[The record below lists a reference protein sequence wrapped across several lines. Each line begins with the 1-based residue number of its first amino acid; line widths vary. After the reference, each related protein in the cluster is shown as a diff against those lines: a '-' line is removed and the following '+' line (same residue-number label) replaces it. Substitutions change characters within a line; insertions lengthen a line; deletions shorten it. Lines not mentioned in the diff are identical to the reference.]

1 MPVVARDAT
10 RAPHMSGTPSF
21 LRFLFVALSAI
32 VAFPIHALAA
42 PPIERDLPA
51 GPPAGIRVERILD
64 RDELERLGAPN
75 PSRLVFDADGS
86 LYALDIGRRRVV
98 KLDPR
103 GAPVLEWGGY
113 GGDETSFSIP
123 SDLAID
129 RRQSLLVLDRGKN
142 QVAAFDGTGRYLG
155 SRALGADVQAD
166 AMDPGARLL
175 VDPFGKLWLL
185 AVRERDLVELNDRLE
200 RERRTRYLPEESLGT
215 PGAAT
220 FLPDQGGW
228 IHDADRAVL
237 RRFGAGGRL
246 LGSIPLRDSTGT
258 ILPAALACDPAG
270 WLFVADAQGQRVLVY
285 DETGKLVLERQ
296 LGGASVPWK
305 PRAIAVSRFDRVAIA
320 DPERGE
326 IQILSVE
333 RRAAP
338 KERAP

>member
-1 MPVVARDAT
+1 
-10 RAPHMSGTPSF
+10 MSGTPSF
-21 LRFLFVALSAI
+21 QRILFLALSAI
-32 VAFPIHALAA
+32 AAFPIHALAA

-51 GPPAGIRVERILD
+51 GLPAGLRVERILD

-86 LYALDIGRRRVV
+86 LYALDTGRRRVV

-142 QVAAFDGTGRYLG
+142 QVAAFDGAGRYLG

-166 AMDPGARLL
+166 ALDPGARLL

-200 RERRTRYLPEESLGT
+200 RERRTRYLAPEESVGT
-215 PGAAT
+215 PGSAT
-220 FLPDQGGW
+220 FAPGQGGW

-246 LGSIPLRDSTGT
+246 VGSIPLRDSTGS
-258 ILPAALACDPAG
+258 ILPADLACDPAG
-270 WLFVADAQGQRVLVY
+270 SLFVADAQGQRILVY
-285 DETGKLVLERQ
+285 GDTGTLVLERQ

-305 PRAIAVSRFDRVAIA
+305 PRAIAVSRFDRVAVA

-333 RRAAP
+333 RAAVP
-338 KERAP
+338 KGRAP